1 MENFNGQ
8 ISNTETKREEINIET
23 LTELYNSLLEE
34 DKVIL
39 EEAFNLTGAP
49 EGEDFVTSLEYAKPE
64 DFEEIKRSLDDLR
77 YTVNLTS
84 EERKEIAKKIA
95 KFCK

>member
-49 EGEDFVTSLEYAKPE
+49 EGETFQTSLEFADLKNLS
-64 DFEEIKRSLDDLR
+64 EIKRLLDDLK